1 MVDFMQKDD
10 SVNIQ
15 YHSEVVSLKQ
25 NKQKQWEVKMKNNAK
40 GLIAYYNADF
50 LFIGAGGNAI
60 PLLQKSKIKQ
70 SKNIGGLPISGQFL
84 YCDNPEVVREHDA
97 KTYGKEPEGTP
108 PMTDRK
114 SVV

>member
-1 MVDFMQKDD
+1 TCDPLNYITKIDGETDMNYEEYVKKMLDILQKDD

-25 NKQKQWEVKMKNNAK
+25 NKQKQWEDKMKNK
-40 GLIAYYNADF
+40 SEGLIAYYNADF

-70 SKNIGGLPISGQFL
+70 SKNIGGFPISGQFL
-84 YCDNPEVVREHDA
+84 YCDNP
-97 KTYGKEPEGTP
+97 
-108 PMTDRK
+108 
-114 SVV
+114 